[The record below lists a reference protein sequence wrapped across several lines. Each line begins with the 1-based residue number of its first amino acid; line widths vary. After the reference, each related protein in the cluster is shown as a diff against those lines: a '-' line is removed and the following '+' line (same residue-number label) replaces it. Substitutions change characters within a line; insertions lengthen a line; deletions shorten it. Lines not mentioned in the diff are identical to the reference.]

1 MNVHNDV
8 LKISASIVQGAEAR
22 VLTGSL
28 RLLKSQSIAALK
40 PPSWNGN
47 TALDRH
53 CGSIII
59 LIGFWVLGNCPVLRK
74 YTREGPPGPCPGGP
88 RGRGSP
94 AAERVARVPPRSE

>member
-47 TALDRH
+47 TALDRA
-53 CGSIII
+53 
-59 LIGFWVLGNCPVLRK
+59 LW
-74 YTREGPPGPCPGGP
+74 
-88 RGRGSP
+88 
-94 AAERVARVPPRSE
+94 